1 MRKYGVIGD
10 PISHSLSP
18 LLHGEIYS
26 QIGIPISYNK
36 QLIKNSE
43 LSSFVLDNKLQSY
56 NVTIPHKESILH
68 FLDMIIK
75 NTELKNTIFN
85 NITNVLV

>member
-10 PISHSLSP
+10 PINHSLSP

-26 QIGIPISYNK
+26 QIGMPISYNK

-43 LSSFVLDNKLQSY
+43 LSSFVLDNKL
-56 NVTIPHKESILH
+56 
-68 FLDMIIK
+68 
-75 NTELKNTIFN
+75 
-85 NITNVLV
+85 